1 MKKGLMCIL
10 LACLLSCLF
19 IGCSKKEETKDK
31 NNGINY
37 VTEELPDKGKE
48 FSKEE
53 SKQIKSEI
61 TMWATG
67 FLIVDSSTEKKQKN
81 IIDDSLYS
89 MIASDKDRE
98 KLKKDREQLYDGS
111 SVEVSSIK
119 VEVNDAYKVSYDN
132 QKLGRVKCKIDIEGK
147 KNGIKFTR
155 KYDIK
160 MIITYEDIISIYE
173 IGSISWES

>member
-1 MKKGLMCIL
+1 MKKGLVCIL

-19 IGCSKKEETKDK
+19 MGCTKKEETKDK
-31 NNGINY
+31 NTGISY
-37 VTEELPDKGKE
+37 VTEDLPDKGTD

-61 TMWATG
+61 TMWATSY
-67 FLIVDSSTEKKQKN
+67 LIVDSSTEKKQKN

-111 SVEVSSIK
+111 SVEVSSIE
-119 VEVNDAYKVSYDN
+119 VEVNEAYKVSYDN
-132 QKLGRVKCKIDIEGK
+132 QKLGRVKCKVDVTGK